1 MVRQTKVTQLEPLPE
16 SEEDLFIREAIK
28 AVITEELDVEANST
42 NGETFME
49 AQEAII
55 KEQGPKLQL
64 DEPEL
69 EKHLEDIILQ

>member
-1 MVRQTKVTQLEPLPE
+1 VVRQTKVTQPEPLPK

-28 AVITEELDVEANST
+28 AVITKELDVEANST